1 MMMMMIAMMEKTV
14 KSLKHCAD
22 VMFLNANNPCAAQQR
37 EPLRDSHRL
46 PVSGH
51 LSPSANL
58 PLSDDGTHGKG
69 SVRVSVRRKI
79 WKPYHTLSITVQ
91 PLIYLET

>member
-1 MMMMMIAMMEKTV
+1 MIAMMEKTV

-22 VMFLNANNPCAAQQR
+22 VMFFKREQPFAQHSKENHYEIATVCR
-37 EPLRDSHRL
+37 CPNICPL
-46 PVSGH
+46 PQICP
-51 LSPSANL
+51 SPMTAH
-58 PLSDDGTHGKG
+58 T
-69 SVRVSVRRKI
+69 VRVSVRRKI